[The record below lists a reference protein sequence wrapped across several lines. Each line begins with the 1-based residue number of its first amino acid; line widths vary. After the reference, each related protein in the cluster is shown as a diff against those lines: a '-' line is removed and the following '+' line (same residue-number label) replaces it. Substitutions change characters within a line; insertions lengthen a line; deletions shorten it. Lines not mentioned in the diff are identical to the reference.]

1 MKGLASETSGI
12 LAALAAPF
20 LMSLGFII
28 WDVHWKKG
36 GGSAFSLNLFKC
48 NLATMGFIVMSL
60 IFGFTRSSYQDE
72 GSSSGDDDVFTVE
85 TVGYLILSSTL
96 GILVGD
102 SAWLEALRQL
112 GATRVLVVDT
122 IKPFCAAAMGYFFLG
137 ESIHAAAY
145 VGMALTTMGILLVSF
160 EEQGVVITVMG
171 DPNTEEQVSFPSIHI
186 PNNEPTQI
194 ESSQFPQSD
203 NESNNSMSISEHTSE
218 NGLLETRS
226 ISLLSFPSSCKEQI
240 TTLADTSLPQDEQE
254 KLKADH
260 IIMLDEE
267 RRTIQIKQQHVDNDE
282 QYEDEFMLS
291 NATLPTSNIPD
302 NTANL
307 VQSFTS
313 TTAVNGD
320 SNRRRGY
327 VMAVSNVLF
336 DTYGSLLTKQHG
348 SRMTSWSINLIRFGF
363 AGFVLLIIYIGV
375 HVWRYCGTSRN
386 NESTSTREE
395 QAREIKAQPMAL
407 NPWYSLPYL
416 TKKAWLQ
423 VSSGVLFVTF
433 LCPALSNYA
442 LFEIALALAITLGS
456 ISPLYAMLLDW
467 PIQGIRPSI
476 RRCFGAS
483 LAVGGVI
490 ILSIFHGGSATT

>member
-60 IFGFTRSSYQDE
+60 IFGFTRSSHQNDE
-72 GSSSGDDDVFTVE
+72 ASSSGDNDVFTVE

-160 EEQGVVITVMG
+160 EEQGVVTVTG

-186 PNNEPTQI
+186 PNNDPTQI
-194 ESSQFPQSD
+194 QLSPFPQSD
-203 NESNNSMSISEHTSE
+203 NESNSMSISEHTSE
-218 NGLLETRS
+218 NRLLETTS
-226 ISLLSFPSSCKEQI
+226 ISLLSLPSSNKEQI
-240 TTLADTSLPQDEQE
+240 AILADTSLPQDEQE
-254 KLKADH
+254 KLKSDH
-260 IIMLDEE
+260 IMLDEE
-267 RRTIQIKQQHVDNDE
+267 RRTIQIQQQQHADNDE
-282 QYEDEFMLS
+282 RYEDEFMLS

-302 NTANL
+302 NTATL
-307 VQSFTS
+307 AQSLTS
-313 TTAVNGD
+313 TAAVNGD

-348 SRMTSWSINLIRFGF
+348 SGMTSWSINLIRFGF

-375 HVWRYCGTSRN
+375 HVWRHCGTSRN
-386 NESTSTREE
+386 IESTSTREE

-423 VSSGVLFVTF
+423 VASGVLFVTF

-467 PIQGIRPSI
+467 PIQGIRPSM
-476 RRCFGAS
+476 RKCFGAS